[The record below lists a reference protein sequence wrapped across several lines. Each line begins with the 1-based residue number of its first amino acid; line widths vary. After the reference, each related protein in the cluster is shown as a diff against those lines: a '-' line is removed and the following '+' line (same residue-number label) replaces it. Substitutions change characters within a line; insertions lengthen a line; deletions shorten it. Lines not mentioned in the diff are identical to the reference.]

1 MSNYPAIVGAVLLG
15 SACALGFGAALAAA
29 TRRFGAAR
37 WATMFAAI
45 ALSAAT
51 GLLIRAIATLDFSYE
66 YVASQSR
73 ARSGGGYRLAALW
86 GGAEGSLLF
95 FASLLAI
102 VAALTTWRYRLG
114 RWGMAVPP
122 TITAAIAAT
131 VLFAA
136 NPFSRAPLPA
146 VRGAG
151 LTPILEHP
159 AMLYHPPILYLGLVA
174 TLVPFVLVIDTPG
187 VRRETIGSVRRWTLT
202 AWTLLTI
209 GLATGANWAYVELGW
224 GGYWAWDP
232 VENTVLMPWLVLTA
246 AMHVVRSQALV
257 ASRPRTVAAAVATP
271 FVLVMFGS
279 AVTRSGGLSSVHA
292 FADAEALGWSLGVLT
307 ATVTVLT
314 MLRISHARRNTGVPK
329 EGHSVVSLSS
339 AALLAVFMAG
349 VVLMGVAVPLLPGPN
364 RIVTAEFY
372 IQVGTP
378 VLVAALFAMMAFPL
392 LTTLHRR
399 RLAGAFVVAA
409 GLALVV
415 GRFLDVDDWLRWVV
429 LVVGLIAVLCHAVEA
444 RRLPTTTMVAHIG
457 FAILAFGIASSA
469 QAETVTTV
477 LAPGESI
484 EIGTDTTF
492 VYESFLISDG
502 PRRNSEA
509 VTIQSRL
516 VDAQG
521 REVVRLQPALISY
534 PDRGVVLAETALHST
549 PARDVQVVLRTVTD
563 EGLGSFEI
571 SERPALMLVW
581 WGAALIAISG
591 LVALFVGI
599 GSAFARK
606 QSVER

>member
-1 MSNYPAIVGAVLLG
+1 
-15 SACALGFGAALAAA
+15 
-29 TRRFGAAR
+29 
-37 WATMFAAI
+37 
-45 ALSAAT
+45 
-51 GLLIRAIATLDFSYE
+51 
-66 YVASQSR
+66 
-73 ARSGGGYRLAALW
+73 
-86 GGAEGSLLF
+86 
-95 FASLLAI
+95 
-102 VAALTTWRYRLG
+102 
-114 RWGMAVPP
+114 
-122 TITAAIAAT
+122 
-131 VLFAA
+131 
-136 NPFSRAPLPA
+136 
-146 VRGAG
+146 
-151 LTPILEHP
+151 
-159 AMLYHPPILYLGLVA
+159 
-174 TLVPFVLVIDTPG
+174 
-187 VRRETIGSVRRWTLT
+187 
-202 AWTLLTI
+202 
-209 GLATGANWAYVELGW
+209 
-224 GGYWAWDP
+224 
-232 VENTVLMPWLVLTA
+232 
-246 AMHVVRSQALV
+246 
-257 ASRPRTVAAAVATP
+257 
-271 FVLVMFGS
+271 
-279 AVTRSGGLSSVHA
+279 
-292 FADAEALGWSLGVLT
+292 
-307 ATVTVLT
+307 
-314 MLRISHARRNTGVPK
+314 
-329 EGHSVVSLSS
+329 
-339 AALLAVFMAG
+339 
-349 VVLMGVAVPLLPGPN
+349 
-364 RIVTAEFY
+364 
-372 IQVGTP
+372 
-378 VLVAALFAMMAFPL
+378 
-392 LTTLHRR
+392 
-399 RLAGAFVVAA
+399 
-409 GLALVV
+409 
-415 GRFLDVDDWLRWVV
+415 
-429 LVVGLIAVLCHAVEA
+429 LIAVLCHAVEA